1 MRIRAVLF
9 VALAIVAM
17 AAGSSASG
25 DKSRDEQSSLLAR
38 LSYRSTWI
46 SQPGQKV
53 APRIC
58 LSVSKDGH
66 YRILRL
72 SDIGQTQVLQGTL
85 TPRQLKQLQDLLD
98 APDFRA
104 LAGSHGGVVRRG
116 SESFMAEVPREEG
129 VQRVLWM
136 IPDRKSS
143 FPQPAARMVEWLRD
157 FQPNGAET
165 LINTEFPD
173 VCPRVGLAPVQPT
186 VAHLDAQPGDSC
198 TNDAES
204 VSPGMQ

>member
-1 MRIRAVLF
+1 MQIRTLTLIALLSVL
-9 VALAIVAM
+9 ATGGL
-17 AAGSSASG
+17 SARE
-25 DKSRDEQSSLLAR
+25 DKPQNADTWLLAR
-38 LSYRSTWI
+38 LSYRSTWT
-46 SQPGQKV
+46 SPPGQKV

-58 LSVSKDGH
+58 LSVSKDGQ

-85 TPRQLKQLQDLLD
+85 TPGQLKQLQELLD

-136 IPDRKSS
+136 IPDRKSG